1 MENILN
7 LITTIFY
14 MLKIGEFT
22 MVFTTNHLIVD
33 VWYRRVRDGI
43 CTFEQVPNLF
53 NLRDVV
59 KQLLDQKV
67 NEAE

>member
-1 MENILN
+1 
-7 LITTIFY
+7 
-14 MLKIGEFT
+14 